1 MLHICRAEVAKVE
14 KLKKELQKAKQLE
27 PVEMCCESQKDE
39 PRLCNQMVSV
49 IIYNKNK
56 GVTRRKQKI

>member
-27 PVEMCCESQKDE
+27 PVEMCCES
-39 PRLCNQMVSV
+39 
-49 IIYNKNK
+49 
-56 GVTRRKQKI
+56 